1 VDFEHYKAM
10 SEQVTV
16 TKAAFLAAFIDEYE
30 TEVLNDY
37 YGLRRLVRTTNID

>member
-1 VDFEHYKAM
+1 VDFEYYKAL
-10 SEQVTV
+10 SEEVTV

-37 YGLRRLVRTTNID
+37 YGLRKLVRTARMT